1 MFIWGN
7 DTAAVISDRYIALD
21 CDCYQNYTIRD
32 VIYDIHYSMD
42 GDETVLYEENV
53 EILEILEHLFAN
65 NHNKNTTE

>member
-32 VIYDIHYSMD
+32 VIYDIHYLMD
-42 GDETVLYEENV
+42 GDGTVLYEENV
-53 EILEILEHLFAN
+53 EILEILEHLFES
-65 NHNKNTTE
+65 NHNKQITE

>member
-32 VIYDIHYSMD
+32 VIYDIHYSVD
-42 GDETVLYEENV
+42 GDGTVLYEENV
-53 EILEILEHLFAN
+53 EILEVLERLFAN

>member
-21 CDCYQNYTIRD
+21 CDCYKNYTIRD

-42 GDETVLYEENV
+42 GDGTVLYEENV
-53 EILEILEHLFAN
+53 EILEILEHLFES
-65 NHNKNTTE
+65 NHNKQITE

>member
-42 GDETVLYEENV
+42 GDGTVLYEENV
-53 EILEILEHLFAN
+53 EILE
-65 NHNKNTTE
+65 

>member
-42 GDETVLYEENV
+42 GDGTVLYEENV
-53 EILEILEHLFAN
+53 EILEVLERLFAN

>member
-42 GDETVLYEENV
+42 GDGTVLYEENV